1 MEYKK
6 IISLMDYTN
15 DQPSKFI
22 TKKLIVGNVNARGTN
37 SIDTQI
43 KFKATMLTS
52 SLCGNRDAYIL
63 GKEIITITTTGADE
77 ATQRADEVIIVV
89 II

>member
-15 DQPSKFI
+15 DQLSKFI

-37 SIDTQI
+37 SIGTQI
-43 KFKATMLTS
+43 KFKPR
-52 SLCGNRDAYIL
+52 C
-63 GKEIITITTTGADE
+63 
-77 ATQRADEVIIVV
+77 
-89 II
+89 